1 MALAIGT
8 KKIWDYW
15 ASKYDRIW
23 GFQKYSLRPTRRFIL
38 RYIKNLKPQ
47 PNNILDIGCGVG
59 ELSLEISSQYPNSK
73 IMAVDYSQGMI
84 SRAKADFSAPNI
96 THLLGSLENIPPN
109 TRFDLIVSTHSF
121 PYFPDKLK
129 AALQMKQLLT
139 PGGRLLIIQGNKNNL
154 YDYLWLA
161 LVQVGVSKADFL
173 AVKKIKSILQNVGF
187 TVESVIPVDR
197 AFFIPSIYL
206 VEGINSG
213 DNIL

>member
-1 MALAIGT
+1 M
-8 KKIWDYW
+8 
-15 ASKYDRIW
+15 
-23 GFQKYSLRPTRRFIL
+23 
-38 RYIKNLKPQ
+38 
-47 PNNILDIGCGVG
+47 
-59 ELSLEISSQYPNSK
+59 E
-73 IMAVDYSQGMI
+73 
-84 SRAKADFSAPNI
+84 
-96 THLLGSLENIPPN
+96 
-109 TRFDLIVSTHSF
+109 
-121 PYFPDKLK
+121 
-129 AALQMKQLLT
+129 
-139 PGGRLLIIQGNKNNL
+139 NNL